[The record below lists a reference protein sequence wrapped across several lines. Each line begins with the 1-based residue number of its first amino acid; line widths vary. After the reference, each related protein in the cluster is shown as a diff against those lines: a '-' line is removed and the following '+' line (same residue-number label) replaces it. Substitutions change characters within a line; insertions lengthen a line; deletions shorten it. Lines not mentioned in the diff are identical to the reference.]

1 MYSGEHAVTRAQ
13 QPALIMAQTGASV
26 SYAEL
31 EVRTNRLAHLLR
43 ANGLRRLDH
52 YAIFMENN
60 ARYIESCGAGER
72 SGLYYTCVNSHLTPD
87 ELAFIVNS
95 SESKVLITSE
105 AKRGIAAAALRNC
118 PKVRLCLVADGEGDA
133 TCKILMRRLQHS
145 QVRRSATKPSAAQ
158 CSTHL
163 APRGGPRASYALC
176 LSSRLAK

>member
-1 MYSGEHAVTRAQ
+1 
-13 QPALIMAQTGASV
+13 MAQTGASV

-87 ELAFIVNS
+87 ELAFILNNS
-95 SESKVLITSE
+95 KSKVLITSE
-105 AKRGIAAAALRNC
+105 AKR
-118 PKVRLCLVADGEGDA
+118 V
-133 TCKILMRRLQHS
+133 
-145 QVRRSATKPSAAQ
+145 
-158 CSTHL
+158 
-163 APRGGPRASYALC
+163 
-176 LSSRLAK
+176 